1 MKKNASNNIKLG
13 IFVVG
18 GLFFLILML
27 YMIGKNENLFGAK
40 ITLKT
45 HFQNAQGLL
54 PGNNIRYSG
63 IEVGTVKSVSI
74 LNDTTIEVV
83 MMIKESMGQYIRK
96 NAIASVGTDGLMGNK
111 LVNIMPSE
119 GPAPF
124 VQEGDLLPS
133 KKPLDTDA
141 MLRVLSD
148 TNDDI
153 AVIAEDLKKSIQRI
167 NNSTALWSLL
177 SDETVPQN
185 LRNAMIQVR
194 NASAGV
200 NSMVGDLQVVVDHV
214 QQGKGALGTVLYDT
228 AFSRNLNE
236 ALVKVRSIGEQA
248 DTLTSQISALATSIH
263 QSVEG
268 GEGPVRALLEDKEI
282 TEKLNNSLENIERG
296 TESFQQN
303 MEALKSN
310 FLFRGYFRRLEK
322 QQRQQQPATA
332 KKDSNGKLSSAN

>member
-1 MKKNASNNIKLG
+1 MNKHAPNNIRLG
-13 IFVVG
+13 IFVVAG
-18 GLFFLILML
+18 IFFLILML

-45 HFQNAQGLL
+45 RFQNAQGLL

-74 LNDTTIEVV
+74 LNDTSIEVV
-83 MMIKESMGQYIRK
+83 MLIKEDMRQYIRK
-96 NAIASVGTDGLMGNK
+96 NAMASIGTDGLMGNK
-111 LVNIMPSE
+111 LVNISPVE

-124 VQEGDLLPS
+124 VQEGDVLPS
-133 KKPLDTDA
+133 KRPLDTDA

-167 NNSTALWSLL
+167 NNSTAIWSLL
-177 SDETVPQN
+177 SDESVPAN
-185 LRNAMIQVR
+185 LRQSMAEVR

-200 NSMVGDLQVVVDHV
+200 NNMVSDLQMVVDHV
-214 QQGKGALGTVLYDT
+214 QHGKGALGTVLYDT
-228 AFSRNLNE
+228 AFSRNLSE
-236 ALVKVRSIGEQA
+236 ALSKVRSIGVQA
-248 DTLTSQISALATSIH
+248 DTLSNQISALTTSIH
-263 QSVEG
+263 RSVEE
-268 GEGPVRALLEDKEI
+268 GEGPVNALLNDKEI
-282 TEKLNNSLENIERG
+282 TIKLNNSLDNIEKG

-310 FLFRGYFRRLEK
+310 FLFRGYFRKQEK
-322 QQRQQQPATA
+322 QQRQKQAGATS
-332 KKDSNGKLSSAN
+332 KDSNGKLSSVN

>member
-1 MKKNASNNIKLG
+1 MDKNTPKNIRLG
-13 IFVVG
+13 IFVVAG
-18 GLFFLILML
+18 IFFLILML

-54 PGNNIRYSG
+54 PGNNIRYAG
-63 IEVGTVKSVSI
+63 IEVGTVRSVSI
-74 LNDTTIEVV
+74 INDTTIEVV
-83 MMIKESMGQYIRK
+83 MLIKENMRQYIRK

-111 LVNIMPSE
+111 LVNISPAE

-124 VQEGDLLPS
+124 VQEGDVLPS
-133 KKPLDTDA
+133 KRPLDTDA

-153 AVIAEDLKKSIQRI
+153 AVIAGDLKKSIQRI

-177 SDETVPQN
+177 SDESVPEN
-185 LRNAMIQVR
+185 LRHAMVEVR

-200 NSMVGDLQVVVDHV
+200 NNMVSDLQMVVDHV
-214 QQGKGALGTVLYDT
+214 QHGKGALGTVLYDT
-228 AFSRNLNE
+228 VFSRNLSE
-236 ALVKVRSIGEQA
+236 ALTKVRSIGKQA
-248 DTLTSQISALATSIH
+248 DTLSNQISALAASIH
-263 QSVEG
+263 QSVEA
-268 GEGPVRALLEDKEI
+268 GEGPVNALLNDKEI
-282 TEKLNNSLENIERG
+282 TIKLTNSLDNIEKG

-310 FLFRGYFRRLEK
+310 FLFRGYFRKQER
-322 QQRQQQPATA
+322 QQRQKQAATTT
-332 KKDSNGKLSSAN
+332 KDSNGKLSSVN

>member
-1 MKKNASNNIKLG
+1 MKNNASNNIKLG

-18 GLFFLILML
+18 GIFFLILML
-27 YMIGKNENLFGAK
+27 YMIGKNESLFGAK
-40 ITLKT
+40 ITIKT
-45 HFQNAQGLL
+45 HLQNAQGLL

-63 IEVGTVKSVSI
+63 IEVGTVKNVSI

-111 LVNIMPSE
+111 LVNITPSE
-119 GPAPF
+119 GPAQF
-124 VQEGDLLPS
+124 VQEGDILPS

-141 MLRVLSD
+141 MLRVLSE

-153 AVIAEDLKKSIQRI
+153 GIIAGDLKKSIQRI

-200 NSMVGDLQVVVDHV
+200 NRMVGDLQVVVDHV

-248 DTLTSQISALATSIH
+248 DTLTKQISDLATSIH
-263 QSVEG
+263 QSVEE
-268 GEGPVRALLEDKEI
+268 GEGPVRALLEDKEM
-282 TEKLNNSLENIERG
+282 TEKLNNSLENIEKG
-296 TESFQQN
+296 TESFQEN

-322 QQRQQQPATA
+322 KQRQQQPATA
-332 KKDSNGKLSSAN
+332 NRDSNGKLSSTN

>member
-1 MKKNASNNIKLG
+1 MKKNAPNNIRLG
-13 IFVVG
+13 IFVVAG
-18 GLFFLILML
+18 IFFLILML

-40 ITLKT
+40 ITLKS
-45 HFQNAQGLL
+45 HFQNTQGLL

-83 MMIKESMGQYIRK
+83 MLIKENMRQYIRQ
-96 NAIASVGTDGLMGNK
+96 NAVASIGTDGLMGNK
-111 LVNIMPSE
+111 LVNISPAE

-124 VQEGDLLPS
+124 VQEGDVLPS
-133 KKPLDTDA
+133 KRPLDTDA

-177 SDETVPQN
+177 NDESVPGN
-185 LRNAMIQVR
+185 LRHAMVEVR

-200 NSMVGDLQVVVDHV
+200 NNMVSDLQMVVDHV
-214 QQGKGALGTVLYDT
+214 QLGKGALGTVLYDT
-228 AFSRNLNE
+228 AFSRNLSE

-248 DTLTSQISALATSIH
+248 DTLSNQISVLAASIH
-263 QSVEG
+263 QSVEE
-268 GEGPVRALLEDKEI
+268 GEGPVNALLNDKVL
-282 TEKLNNSLENIERG
+282 TTKLNNSLDNIERG

-310 FLFRGYFRRLEK
+310 FLFRGYFRKQER
-322 QQRQQQPATA
+322 QQRQKQAAATA
-332 KKDSNGKLSSAN
+332 KDSNGKLSSVN